1 MIWTAAEMTKATGGQ
16 IIGASDWQVSGLALD
31 NRKTQKG
38 DLFIALAGENHD
50 GHDYVEAAIDA
61 GAVAALVSR
70 EMPSEIPQVIVDNT
84 LTALEDLARHA
95 RQRCSAQIVA
105 ITGSVGKTG
114 TKHIISS
121 CLSALGL
128 THASQGNYNNHI
140 GAPLSLALMPRNTE
154 FGVFE
159 LGMNHS
165 GEIAALSPMVAPDI
179 AIITRISNS
188 HAGFFDSLDDIAAA
202 KAEIFMGLT
211 ENGVAILNADD
222 PYLDYLSGQAL
233 ENGAGRIITCGY
245 ADGADVQLIDVTRHD
260 ASHDK
265 GLSVAASINGH
276 AINFSMKMNA
286 PHWALSAVMAL
297 AVVSALYPDDHAAL
311 NKAADAL
318 ANLEDLDGRGKRHRA
333 HLEDGGTITVIDD
346 SYNASPAS
354 MTSALVSLGEDPSTG
369 RRVAILADMLE
380 LGDEADDLHRG
391 LVDAVSQAKPDLLIC
406 FGPFMA
412 QLTQAYQAK
421 TPDAV
426 IKHCDNAEAAIAMA
440 KPLLSDG
447 DLVLVKGSNG
457 MKTSHVVQAL
467 LARSSSQH
475 TQHGGHHAA

>member
-1 MIWTAAEMTKATGGQ
+1 MIWTAAEMVQATGGQ
-16 IIGASDWQVSGLALD
+16 IKGASDWQVSGLALD

-38 DLFIALAGENHD
+38 DLFIALAGEHHD
-50 GHDYVEAAIDA
+50 GHDYVEAAIDR

-70 EMPSEIPQVIVDNT
+70 EMPSKIPQIIVDNT
-84 LTALEDLARHA
+84 LTALEGLARHA
-95 RQRCSAQIVA
+95 RRRCSAPIVA

-114 TKHIISS
+114 TKHIVSS
-121 CLSALGL
+121 CLSALGH
-128 THASQGNYNNHI
+128 THASQGNFNNHI
-140 GAPLSLALMPRNTE
+140 GAPLSLALMPRDTDY
-154 FGVFE
+154 GVFE

-188 HAGFFDSLDDIAAA
+188 HVGFFDSLDDIAAA

-222 PYLDYLSGQAL
+222 PYVDYLSGQAFK
-233 ENGAGRIITCGY
+233 NGAGRIITCGY
-245 ADGADVQLIDVTRHD
+245 ADGADARLIDVTRHD
-260 ASHDK
+260 K
-265 GLSVAASINGH
+265 GLTVAASINSH
-276 AINFSMKMNA
+276 DIDFTMKMNA

-297 AVVSALYPDDHAAL
+297 AVVNALYPDDHAAL
-311 NKAADAL
+311 NKAADTL
-318 ANLEDLDGRGKRHRA
+318 ANLDDLDGRGKRHRA

-354 MTSALVSLGEDPSTG
+354 MTSALVGLGEDPSTG

-391 LVDAVSQAKPDLLIC
+391 LVDAVSQAAPNVLIC
-406 FGPFMA
+406 FGPSMA
-412 QLTQAYQAK
+412 HLTQAYEAQM
-421 TPDAV
+421 PDAV
-426 IKHCDNAEAAIAMA
+426 IKHCDDAEAAIALA
-440 KPLLSDG
+440 TPLLSDG

-467 LARSSSQH
+467 LACSPSEQI
-475 TQHGGHHAA
+475 QHGGHHAA

>member
-1 MIWTAAEMTKATGGQ
+1 MIWTAADMIKATGGQ
-16 IIGASDWQVSGLALD
+16 IKGASDWHVSGLALD

-38 DLFIALAGENHD
+38 DLFIALAGEHHD
-50 GHDYVEAAIDA
+50 GHDYVEAAIDS
-61 GAVAALVSR
+61 GAVAALVSH
-70 EMPSEIPQVIVDNT
+70 EMPSEIPQIIVDDT
-84 LTALEDLARHA
+84 LTALEGLARHA
-95 RQRCSAQIVA
+95 RQRCSAPIVA

-114 TKHIISS
+114 TKHIVSS
-121 CLSALGL
+121 CLSALGY
-128 THASQGNYNNHI
+128 THASQGNFNNHI
-140 GAPLSLALMPRNTE
+140 GVPFSLSLMPRDAK

-165 GEIAALSPMVAPDI
+165 GEIAALSPMVAPDV

-245 ADGADVQLIDVTRHD
+245 ADGADARLVDVTRQ
-260 ASHDK
+260 DK
-265 GLSVAASINGH
+265 GLKVATSINGH
-276 AINFSMKMNA
+276 AINFSMKMHA

-297 AVVSALYPDDHAAL
+297 AVISTLYPNDHTAL
-311 NKAADAL
+311 KKATDAL

-354 MTSALVSLGEDPSTG
+354 MASALISLGEDPSTG

-391 LVDAVSQAKPDLLIC
+391 LVDAVSQAAPHVLIC
-406 FGPFMA
+406 FGPSMA
-412 QLTQAYQAK
+412 QLTEAYQAQM
-421 TPDAV
+421 PDAV
-426 IKHCDNAEAAIAMA
+426 IKHCDNADAAIAMA
-440 KPLLSDG
+440 KHLLSDG
-447 DLVLVKGSNG
+447 DLVLIKGSNG

-467 LARSSSQH
+467 LARSPSQQ

>member
-1 MIWTAAEMTKATGGQ
+1 MIWTASEMIKATSGQ
-16 IIGASDWQVSGLALD
+16 IKGASDWSVTGLALD

-38 DLFIALAGENHD
+38 DVFIALEGENHD
-50 GHDYVEAAIDA
+50 GHDYAEAAYDA

-70 EMPSEIPQVIVDNT
+70 EMPSDIPQIIVDNT
-84 LTALEDLARHA
+84 QTALEGLARHA

-114 TKHIISS
+114 TKHIVSS
-121 CLSALGL
+121 CLSALGH

-140 GAPLSLALMPRNTE
+140 GAPLSLALMPRDTDY
-154 FGVFE
+154 GVFE

-165 GEIAALSPMVAPDI
+165 GEIAALSPMVAPDV

-202 KAEIFMGLT
+202 KAEIFMGLS

-222 PYLDYLSGQAL
+222 PYLDYLSGQAFK
-233 ENGAGRIITCGY
+233 NGAGRIITCGY
-245 ADGADVQLIDVTRHD
+245 ADGAHARLMEVMRHKD
-260 ASHDK
+260 
-265 GLSVAASINGH
+265 GLTVAATINGH
-276 AINFSMKMNA
+276 TIDFTMKMNA

-297 AVVSALYPDDHAAL
+297 ATVSTLYPDDHAAL

-318 ANLEDLDGRGKRHRA
+318 ANLDDLDGRGKRHLA
-333 HLEDGGTITVIDD
+333 HLEDGGIITVIDD

-354 MTSALVSLGEDPSTG
+354 MVSALIGLGEDPSTG

-391 LVDAVSQAKPDLLIC
+391 LVDAVSQAKPDVLIC
-406 FGPFMA
+406 FGPAMA
-412 QLTQAYQAK
+412 QLVKAYEAQK
-421 TPDAV
+421 PDAI
-426 IKHCDNAEAAIAMA
+426 IKHCANADAAIAMA

-467 LARSSSQH
+467 LARSPSQQ